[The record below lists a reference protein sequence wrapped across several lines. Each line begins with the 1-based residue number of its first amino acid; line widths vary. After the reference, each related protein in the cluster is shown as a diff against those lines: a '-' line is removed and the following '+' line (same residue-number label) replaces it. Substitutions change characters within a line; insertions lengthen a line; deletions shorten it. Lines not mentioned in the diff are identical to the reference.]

1 MEGRGNSL
9 MPRPNLDR
17 NVLTQQ
23 LGRSSAVQFPPVS
36 VLDLPE
42 RAVQFGTGAFLR
54 GFVEYFIDEANRAGS
69 FDGRI
74 VAIASTSTGR
84 DDIVNRQDGLY
95 TLLTEGVED
104 GRPIRDFRVISSL
117 SRALSANAEWS
128 EVLDL
133 ARNPEIALVFSNTTE
148 VGIVLDPDD
157 DMDDPPRSFPGKL
170 ASFLY
175 ERARTFGYS
184 AESGLTIIPCELI
197 ERNGDKLREIVNEL
211 SQRWNLGAAFS
222 RWLAANVVFCNTL
235 VDRIVPGSPSADRRE
250 EIDDLLGYR
259 DELVTVCEPY
269 RLFAIEV
276 PAQSRHALRF
286 ADADSTI
293 ILTDDIEPY
302 RLRKVRLLNGAHS
315 LLAPLALQCGF
326 ETVYEAISD
335 DAVGAYVR
343 RTMYDEIVSALDVP
357 NGGNYARQVVE
368 RFANPCLA
376 HSLFDI
382 TLHGTTK
389 MKVRVI
395 PSIVDFAEKEHRV
408 PELIAFGF
416 ASFLL
421 FLRGDLQQ
429 QRRAAGLAVPIDEQA
444 ARIRDL
450 WNRIA
455 PENSAEAVARG
466 ACRDETLWGV
476 NLASIAGFEES
487 VAGHLTRMTESGV
500 HTALSQMLF
509 RSGHVAD
516 AALSRSGR

>member
-1 MEGRGNSL
+1 

-17 NVLTQQ
+17 DVLTQQ
-23 LGRSSAVQFPPVS
+23 LGRSSVVQFPPAS

-54 GFVEYFIDEANRAGS
+54 GFVEYFIDEANRSGS

-74 VAIASTSTGR
+74 VAIASTGAGR
-84 DDIVNRQDGLY
+84 DDIVNQQDGLY
-95 TLLTEGVED
+95 TVLTEGLED
-104 GRPIRDFRVISSL
+104 GRPVRDFRVISSL

-128 EVLDL
+128 KVLEL

-148 VGIVLDPDD
+148 VGITLAPNDELA
-157 DMDDPPRSFPGKL
+157 DPPSSFPGKL
-170 ASFLY
+170 TAFLY

-184 AESGLTIIPCELI
+184 AESGITVIPCELI
-197 ERNGDKLREIVNEL
+197 ERNGDKLREIVVEL
-211 SQRWNLGAAFS
+211 SERWNLGSAFG
-222 RWLAANVVFCNTL
+222 RWLASNVTFCNTL
-235 VDRIVPGSPSADRRE
+235 VDRIVPGAPAAERRE
-250 EIDDLLGYR
+250 EIDELLGYR
-259 DELVTVCEPY
+259 DELLTVCEPY

-276 PAQSRHALRF
+276 PANSSGALRF
-286 ADADSTI
+286 ADADATI

-326 ETVYEAISD
+326 ETVYDAISD
-335 DAVGAYVR
+335 DVVGAYVR
-343 RTMYDEIVSALDVP
+343 RTMFDEIVSALDVP
-357 NGGNYARQVVE
+357 NAGNFARQVVE
-368 RFANPCLA
+368 RFSNPCLA

-395 PSIVDFAEKEHRV
+395 PSIVDFVEKEHRA

-416 ASFLL
+416 AAFLL
-421 FLRGDLQQ
+421 FLRGDLQEE
-429 QRRAAGLAVPIDEQA
+429 RKASRLPVPADEHA

-450 WNRIA
+450 WKRA
-455 PENSAEAVARG
+455 DPENAAETVARN
-466 ACRDETLWGV
+466 ACSDETLWGV
-476 NLASIAGFEES
+476 NLASFAGFEES

-500 HTALSQMLF
+500 HTALSQLLF
-509 RSGHVAD
+509 RSGHVHD
-516 AALSRSGR
+516 AAFARSGK